1 MKLSKTLKD
10 AIVNE
15 IKFVVSKMKESAEI
29 EKKIFYFSAIP
40 GQLLR
45 VLNLEY
51 DPDILYI
58 HHIINNTHVAFQQRI
73 AAIKRGDTVVPV
85 TNEQIDSLEHLSI
98 ELGNRFE
105 KNEKMDDVL
114 RDFVV
119 LSYTTLGNGYYLMQK
134 GILKI

>member
-1 MKLSKTLKD
+1 MKLSKSLKKT
-10 AIVNE
+10 IVNE

-29 EKKIFYFSAIP
+29 EKRIFYFSAIH

-51 DPDILYI
+51 DPDILYVY
-58 HHIINNTHVAFQQRI
+58 HIINDTYAAFQQRI
-73 AAIKRGDTVVPV
+73 TAIKRGDTVIPM
-85 TNEQIDSLEHLSI
+85 TNEQIDRLECLLV
-98 ELGNRFE
+98 ELGDKFE
-105 KNEKMDDVL
+105 RNDKMDDIL

-134 GILKI
+134 GLLEI